1 MPHVA
6 PSAIEDIGPDLQ
18 VQVGRKDLRLITEV
32 AIATMSSR
40 GIRLAFEEF
49 QDKPSMG
56 LFYTLSYCT
65 FPLLEDVMRA
75 IIEVGTDHPDQ
86 LPRSLYSAASHDLG
100 WLRRNLRAPTV
111 FEPGVYQKFIGNV
124 NKNLRDSRPNHLSLA
139 RIQREHELF
148 AGHSVFDN
156 VITEAGKIW
165 PQAKYLEDGVT
176 RGAHEDVIPL
186 AFDLSRWLL
195 IEFLRFEKAHSRV
208 ADSWGE
214 LNEWVRELLHVYD

>member
-1 MPHVA
+1 MTQSTPV
-6 PSAIEDIGPDLQ
+6 AIEDMGPEVQ

-40 GIRLAFEEF
+40 GIKLAFEEF

-65 FPLLEDVMRA
+65 FPLLEDVMKA
-75 IIEVGTDHPDQ
+75 IIEVGTDPPDQ
-86 LPRSLYSAASHDLG
+86 LPRGLYSATSHDLG
-100 WLRRNLRAPTV
+100 WLRRNLRSPTV
-111 FEPGVYQKFIGNV
+111 FEPEVYRKFIGDV
-124 NKNLRDSRPNHLSLA
+124 NKSLRDSRPNHLSLA
-139 RIQREHELF
+139 RLQREHELL

-156 VITEAGKIW
+156 VITEAGRIW
-165 PQAKYLEDGVT
+165 AQAKYLEDGVT
-176 RGAHEDVIPL
+176 RGEHDDVIPL

-195 IEFLRFEKAHSRV
+195 IEFLRFEAAHSRV
-208 ADSWGE
+208 ANSWGE

>member
-1 MPHVA
+1 MPYAA
-6 PSAIEDIGPDLQ
+6 PSAIEDGGPKTQ
-18 VQVGRKDLRLITEV
+18 VQVGRKNLRLITEV
-32 AIATMSSR
+32 AITTMSSR
-40 GIRLAFEEF
+40 GLRLAFEEF

-75 IIEVGTDHPDQ
+75 IIEVGTDYPDP
-86 LPRSLYSAASHDLG
+86 LPRGLYSATSHDLG
-100 WLRRNLRAPTV
+100 WLRRNLRAATV
-111 FEPGVYQKFIGNV
+111 FEPGVYRKFIGGV

-139 RIQREHELF
+139 RLQREHELL

-156 VITEAGKIW
+156 VITEASRIW

-176 RGAHEDVIPL
+176 RGEHDDVIPL

-195 IEFLRFEKAHSRV
+195 IEFLRFEKAHSSV
-208 ADSWGE
+208 ASSWGE
-214 LNEWVRELLHVYD
+214 LNEWIRELLHVYD

>member
-1 MPHVA
+1 MPRVA
-6 PSAIEDIGPDLQ
+6 PSAIDDNGPEMP

-75 IIEVGTDHPDQ
+75 IIEEGTDYPDQ
-86 LPRSLYSAASHDLG
+86 LPRGLYSATSHDLG

-111 FEPGVYQKFIGNV
+111 FEPEAYRKFIGDV
-124 NKNLRDSRPNHLSLA
+124 NKHLRGSRPDHLSLA
-139 RIQREHELF
+139 RLQREYELL
-148 AGHSVFDN
+148 AGHSAFDN
-156 VITEAGKIW
+156 VISEAGRIW
-165 PQAKYLEDGVT
+165 PQAKYLENGAT
-176 RGAHEDVIPL
+176 RGEHHDVIPL

-195 IEFLRFEKAHSRV
+195 IEFLRFERAHSRV
-208 ADSWGE
+208 ANSWGE
-214 LNEWVRELLHVYD
+214 LNEWVLELLHVYD